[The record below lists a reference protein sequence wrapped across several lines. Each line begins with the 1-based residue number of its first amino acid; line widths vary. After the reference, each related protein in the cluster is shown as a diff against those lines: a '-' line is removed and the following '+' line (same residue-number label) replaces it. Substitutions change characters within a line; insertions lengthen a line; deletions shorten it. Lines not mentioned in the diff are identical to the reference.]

1 MNKLVMAAAV
11 AGISFNSVH
20 PAPLP
25 EVMADDVG
33 VSQQRLAKLDEFFDR
48 EIENKRVPGAV
59 VAIARD
65 GKLIHYKAYGQLDP
79 AKGSSM
85 QLDAMFALASMTKP
99 MVAVAGLTLMEQGR
113 LPLRGRLTDYYPEFA
128 NMKVAV
134 PRPDGSLEYLAQS
147 SPIYIHDLYRHTSGL
162 TYGAPPDS
170 PDQVA
175 RLYPEF
181 AAPPVKG
188 DKQAFIHA
196 ITKLPLARQPGTE
209 FEYGFSTDVLGAVVE
224 QVSGQRLGDYLAN
237 NLWKPIGMQD
247 ATFHLSRSQRER
259 LAHPFPDDP
268 LTGKP
273 QEIELLESPTK
284 FDCGG
289 ACAFATVGDYVRFGQ
304 MLLNGGEL
312 DGQRILGP
320 KTVRHMISNHL
331 GPEIRNK
338 VSNVEAHRAG
348 FGFGLGVAVRIREGL
363 SAVPGNPGEFT
374 WTGAYGTQ
382 FFCDPKERL
391 VVVVGTAAPGEIR
404 KYYREQVQY
413 IVYAAIIR

>member
-1 MNKLVMAAAV
+1 MNKLVVAAAA
-11 AGISFNSVH
+11 AGISFKSVH
-20 PAPLP
+20 SAPLP
-25 EVMADDVG
+25 EASADDVG
-33 VSQQRLAKLDEFFDR
+33 VSQQRLAKLDEFFAR
-48 EIENKRVPGAV
+48 EIASERVPGAV

-65 GKLIHYKAYGQLDP
+65 GKLVHYKAYGQLDP
-79 AKGSSM
+79 PKGTSM
-85 QLDAMFALASMTKP
+85 RLDAIFALASMTKP
-99 MVAVAGLTLMEQGR
+99 MVAVAGLSLTEQGR
-113 LPLRGRLTDYYPEFA
+113 LPLRAKLTDYYPQFA

-134 PRPDGSLEYLAQS
+134 PQPDGSLEFEAQS

-162 TYGAPPDS
+162 TYGAPNS
-170 PDQVA
+170 SDQVA

-181 AAPPVKG
+181 AAPPIKG
-188 DKQAFIHA
+188 DKEAFIEG
-196 ITKLPLARQPGTE
+196 ITKLPLAHQPGTE

-224 QVSGQRLGDYLAN
+224 QVSGQRMGDYLAD
-237 NLWKPIGMQD
+237 NLWKPIGMLD
-247 ATFHLSRSQRER
+247 ATFHLSTSQRER
-259 LAHPFPDDP
+259 LARPFPNDP

-273 QEIELLESPTK
+273 QSIELLGSPTR

-312 DGQRILGP
+312 DGQRVLGP
-320 KTVRHMISNHL
+320 KTVHHMISNHL
-331 GPEIRNK
+331 GPEIKNK
-338 VSNVEAHRAG
+338 VGNVEPHRAG
-348 FGFGLGVAVRIREGL
+348 FGFGLGVAVRISDGL

-391 VVVVGTAAPGEIR
+391 IVVVGTAAPGEIR
-404 KYYREQVQY
+404 KYYREQVQN

>member
-1 MNKLVMAAAV
+1 MKKLAIATAAAGF
-11 AGISFNSVH
+11 ALNSVH
-20 PAPLP
+20 SAPLP
-25 EVMADDVG
+25 EAAADEVG
-33 VSQQRLAKLDEFFDR
+33 VSQQRIAKLDDFFAR
-48 EIENKRVPGAV
+48 EIASKRVPGAV

-79 AKGSSM
+79 AKGRPM
-85 QLDAMFALASMTKP
+85 RLDAIFALASMTKP
-99 MVAVAGLTLMEQGR
+99 MVAVAGLILMEQGR
-113 LPLRGRLTDYYPEFA
+113 LPLQAKLTDYYPEFA

-134 PRPDGSLEYLAQS
+134 PQHDGSLEFRTQS
-147 SPIYIHDLYRHTSGL
+147 SAIYIHDLYRHTSGL
-162 TYGAPPDS
+162 TYGAPGS
-170 PDQVA
+170 SDQVV
-175 RLYPEF
+175 RLYPGF
-181 AAPPVKG
+181 ADPPLRG
-188 DKQAFIHA
+188 DKQAFIEA
-196 ITKLPLARQPGTE
+196 ITKLPLAHQPGTE
-209 FEYGFSTDVLGAVVE
+209 FEYGFSTDVLGAVIE
-224 QVSGQRLGDYLAN
+224 QVSEHRLGDYLTR
-237 NLWKPIGMQD
+237 NLWKPIKMQD
-247 ATFHLSRSQRER
+247 ATFHLSEWQRDR
-259 LAHPFPDDP
+259 LARPFSEDP

-273 QEIELLESPTK
+273 QDIGLLESQTK

-320 KTVRHMISNHL
+320 RTVGHMISNHL
-331 GPEIRNK
+331 GPEIKNK
-338 VSNVEAHRAG
+338 VANVEPHRAG
-348 FGFGLGVAVRIREGL
+348 FGFGLGVAVRLTGGL

-404 KYYREQVQY
+404 KYYREQVQF